1 MPSLSNIDVRYS
13 VQHERHTGTP
23 VCGLLG
29 CLYPVVAR
37 SELVAGVTRAGGFGF
52 LGMVREPAAI
62 IEDETR
68 RVRELVCGDFGVN
81 LIPAATAP
89 PTEQRY

>member
-1 MPSLSNIDVRYS
+1 
-13 VQHERHTGTP
+13 
-23 VCGLLG
+23 
-29 CLYPVVAR
+29 
-37 SELVAGVTRAGGFGF
+37 VTRAGGFGF
-52 LGMVREPAAI
+52 LGMVREPAAT